1 MGERAITQTHSPGID
16 RSVSPSEDP
25 PGAGVGGAPGAIW
38 RRAVGDV
45 EDALSDV
52 DLVALSI
59 TDAEAFGV
67 LYDRYCDRI
76 HRFVYARLRDRTAA
90 EDVTAEVFFKALK
103 AITTYR
109 PAAGPFSAW
118 LYRIA
123 GNAVIDYLRAR
134 RPTVSLELEM
144 DRTDPAAPVEDQA
157 IDRVEVGQVWNAID
171 QLSHAQRTAVVLRL
185 ERDLPIAEIAGHM
198 NRSEG
203 AVKLLLHRG
212 MTALRERLREADIG
226 RGRR

>member
-1 MGERAITQTHSPGID
+1 MGARVITKTHSPGIEP
-16 RSVSPSEDP
+16 SLSPSGP
-25 PGAGVGGAPGAIW
+25 HSARGAGAARRVWGGSDVGEAP
-38 RRAVGDV
+38 
-45 EDALSDV
+45 SDV
-52 DLVALSI
+52 DLVAWCG
-59 TDAEAFGV
+59 TDPEAFGL

-76 HRFVYARLRDRTAA
+76 HRFVYARLRDRAAA
-90 EDVTAEVFFKALK
+90 EDVTAEVFFKALRG
-103 AITTYR
+103 IGSYR

-123 GNAVIDYLRAR
+123 GNAVIDHVRAR

-144 DRTDPAAPVEDQA
+144 DTTDPSSPVEDQA
-157 IDRVEVGQVWNAID
+157 IDRVEVAHVYRAID
-171 QLSHAQRTAVVLRL
+171 ELSHAQRTAVVLRL

-212 MTALRERLREADIG
+212 LIALRERLRDHDMG